1 MFKRL
6 NKLKRTPLLRQ
17 VRGLLQLV
25 VLLLKSIVELWE
37 FDLHIVL
44 YVLLLVTDDL
54 KDFVFEFLFTLY
66 LQLFE
71 LVKHGVHERSEDAHV
86 LGGHLFSL
94 LDVIFNVSKV
104 LLEVVQPLK
113 RTSDLLFFTLE
124 LAQWPMTQPK
134 HFYVVHRLLCVGHFR
149 LLVGELLLDALLA
162 QWLFLKHHDRLRE
175 VLLTEVH
182 LHCVCKKGHLLS
194 KIARSFFFFKRDCR

>member
-54 KDFVFEFLFTLY
+54 KDFVFEFLFSSY
-66 LQLFE
+66 I
-71 LVKHGVHERSEDAHV
+71 VI
-86 LGGHLFSL
+86 L
-94 LDVIFNVSKV
+94 LKFIF
-104 LLEVVQPLK
+104 
-113 RTSDLLFFTLE
+113 
-124 LAQWPMTQPK
+124 ACI
-134 HFYVVHRLLCVGHFR
+134 CVRVYMH
-149 LLVGELLLDALLA
+149 
-162 QWLFLKHHDRLRE
+162 
-175 VLLTEVH
+175 T
-182 LHCVCKKGHLLS
+182 
-194 KIARSFFFFKRDCR
+194 